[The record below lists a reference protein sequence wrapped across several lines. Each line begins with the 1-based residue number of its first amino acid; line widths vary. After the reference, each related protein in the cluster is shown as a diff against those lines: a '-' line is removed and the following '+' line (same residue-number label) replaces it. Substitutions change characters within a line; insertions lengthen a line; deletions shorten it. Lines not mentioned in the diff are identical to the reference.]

1 MQPMLDKREKKSEKT
16 FSASWS
22 IIEVS
27 ENAI

>member
-1 MQPMLDKREKKSEKT
+1 MLDKREKKSEKT